1 MALKS
6 DRQINAVE
14 LGYFINETSA
24 PGKILSVSTAGSG
37 IAMDPAAN
45 VATAKANSS
54 GAVPLGLLLQ
64 EVVNNDLTRV
74 PNNWHK
80 DQANVGDK
88 VTLVRDG
95 WLVTD
100 QLTGTISVGE
110 AVLSSSG
117 TLANKA
123 TDGTHNE
130 VANPTV
136 GRFTSAVN
144 EAGFAKVQI
153 NL

>member
-1 MALKS
+1 MALKA
-6 DRQINAVE
+6 DRQIDSVE
-14 LGYFINETSA
+14 LGFFINETA
-24 PGKILSVSTAGSG
+24 DGGEVLSHSTTGSG
-37 IAMDPAAN
+37 IAMDPSVN
-45 VATAKANSS
+45 LVTAKANSS
-54 GAVPLGLLLQ
+54 GGVPVGMLLQ

-88 VTLVRDG
+88 VTLVRKG
-95 WLVTD
+95 WLVTNK
-100 QLTGTISVGE
+100 LTGTITAGD

-117 TLANKA
+117 TLASKA

-136 GRFTSAVN
+136 GRFVSVAD
-144 EAGFAKVQI
+144 EAGYAKVYI
-153 NL
+153 DL

>member
-1 MALKS
+1 MALKA
-6 DRQINAVE
+6 DRQIDSVE
-14 LGYFINETSA
+14 LGYFLNETTV
-24 PGKILSVSTAGSG
+24 PGKVLSVSTAGSG
-37 IAMDPAAN
+37 VAMDPAAN

-54 GAVPLGLLLQ
+54 GAVPLGVVLQ

-80 DQANVGDK
+80 DQSNVGDK
-88 VTLVRDG
+88 VTIVRKG

-100 QLTGTISVGE
+100 QITGTAAVGE

-117 TLANKA
+117 TLTNKA

-130 VANPTV
+130 AETPTV
-136 GRFTSAVN
+136 GRFISAED
-144 EAGFAKVQI
+144 EAGFAKVYI
-153 NL
+153 DL